1 MKRRSSGNVNLVEF
15 ENITSV
21 VEFIK
26 NNGRTKTF
34 LNCAS
39 SERAGSWWN
48 GTKSLDEA
56 LNLFQYGWD
65 EKTKELKEVL
75 GKPNLKQKTYV
86 KSFFTDVLGFQ
97 AIVPNYL
104 MGLPKTMVNS
114 YMKPIKSK
122 IINICVTCNYLSD
135 VSAKEIFENAINQ
148 TLVVNT
154 LESMGYRV
162 NLSVLNISTA
172 GGRINALKIKV
183 KSSTEKLNLS
193 KLSFALI
200 HPSMLRRIV
209 FALFERLDE
218 YDISDFKWGYG
229 RSIDDK
235 EMQKNENIKNLLGGE
250 YILPSFLSREEV
262 KSENFFKNF
271 ENFAK

>member
-1 MKRRSSGNVNLVEF
+1 MKRKSSGNVNLVEF

-39 SERAGSWWN
+39 SERVGSGWN

-86 KSFFTDVLGFQ
+86 KSFFNDVLGFQ

-122 IINICVTCNYLSD
+122 IINICVTCNYLCD
-135 VSAKEIFENAINQ
+135 VSANEIFENAINQ

-154 LESMGYRV
+154 LESIGYRV
-162 NLSVLNISTA
+162 NLSVLNISRA
-172 GGRINALKIKV
+172 GDRINALKIKV

-200 HPSMLRRIV
+200 HPSMLRRID
-209 FALFERLDE
+209 FALFERLEE
-218 YDISDFKWGYG
+218 YDISDFKYGYG
-229 RSIDDK
+229 HSLEYK
-235 EMQKNENIKNLLGGE
+235 EMQKNENIKKLLSGE
-250 YILPSFLSREEV
+250 YILPSFLTREEV

-271 ENFAK
+271 ENYAK